1 MLSLTLGMIAACAW
15 GVHDFCIRFVSQR
28 GGILPA
34 IATVMVGGALF
45 LLPISGA
52 FGNWSAMT
60 LQSFGLSVISG
71 AVYLV
76 GCISLYKAFG
86 IGPVRVVAPIVG
98 SYPILSIGWAA
109 LMGQP
114 VLWDQWLAV
123 GCVIMGVAIVGML
136 SDHSESDGSQR
147 AAIGWSLVGAGGFAI
162 AFAVGHLATQVG
174 SELPV
179 ILVTRLTAATG
190 AIILLALS
198 SGAKIPER
206 SAWPLLALMSLLDA
220 LALGI
225 VIAAGNLYRPEFA
238 AVAASTFGIITII
251 LAWLFLKE
259 RMTGGQW
266 FGVAVCFLGIGYLVL

>member
-1 MLSLTLGMIAACAW
+1 MISLTLGMIAACAW
-15 GVHDFCIRFVSQR
+15 GIHDICIRFVSQR

-34 IATVMVGGALF
+34 IATVMLAGSLV

-52 FGNWSAMT
+52 LGNWSAMT

-198 SGAKIPER
+198 SRAKIPER

-225 VIAAGNLYRPEFA
+225 VLAAGNLHRPEFA

>member
-225 VIAAGNLYRPEFA
+225 VIAAGNLHRPEFA

>member
-147 AAIGWSLVGAGGFAI
+147 AAIGWSLVGAGGFAM

>member
-225 VIAAGNLYRPEFA
+225 VIAAGNLHRPEFA
-238 AVAASTFGIITII
+238 AMAASTFGIITII

>member
-86 IGPVRVVAPIVG
+86 IGPVRLVAPIVG

-147 AAIGWSLVGAGGFAI
+147 AAIGWSLVGAGGFAM

-225 VIAAGNLYRPEFA
+225 VIAAGNLHRPEFA

>member
-198 SGAKIPER
+198 SRAKIPER

-225 VIAAGNLYRPEFA
+225 VIAAGNLHRPEFA
-238 AVAASTFGIITII
+238 AVAASTFGIITMI